1 MDRDNKLT
9 ERFSILLIIFTA
21 KGGQGNWE
29 YDNDDFHIS
38 VSGNGNVPKYTFY
51 SKSDSSNKYQLRFQ
65 QVSNAMPI
73 LPIISIFGKWI
84 RRSG

>member
-1 MDRDNKLT
+1 MDRDKKLT
-9 ERFSILLIIFTA
+9 GRFSILLIIFIA

-65 QVSNAMPI
+65 QVSNATC
-73 LPIISIFGKWI
+73 LFC
-84 RRSG
+84 R